1 MKFALYVLS
10 WMGPILIL
18 VIVSRSM
25 AARSMTRVKR
35 WLCFAVL
42 LPLLWLFGL
51 FACYGAHAFHQF
63 EWRKNNPQGIQNE
76 DDMEALGDY
85 PNVSAGWVLVGWI
98 PLTLGMLIGQE
109 KQRKKFFP

>member
-25 AARSMTRVKR
+25 AACSMSRVKR

-51 FACYGAHAFHQF
+51 FACYVAQTFHEV

-76 DDMEALGDY
+76 DDIEALGDY

-98 PLTLGMLIGQE
+98 PLSLGLLIGQR
-109 KQRKKFFP
+109 RKS

>member
-1 MKFALYVLS
+1 MIATFLKFALYILS

-18 VIVSRSM
+18 VIVSRWM
-25 AARSMTRVKR
+25 AARSMSRVKH

-51 FACYGAHAFHQF
+51 FACHGAQAFHEI
-63 EWRKNNPQGIQNE
+63 EWRKNNPQGVQNE
-76 DDMEALGDY
+76 DDMVALGDY

-98 PLTLGMLIGQE
+98 PLTLGILMA
-109 KQRKKFFP
+109 KQRKV